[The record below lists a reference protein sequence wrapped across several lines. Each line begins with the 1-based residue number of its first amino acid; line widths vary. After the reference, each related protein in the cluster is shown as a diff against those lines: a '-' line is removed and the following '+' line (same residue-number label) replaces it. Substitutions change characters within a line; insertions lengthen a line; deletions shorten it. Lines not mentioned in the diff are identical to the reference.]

1 MEELFV
7 TRKNR
12 RTMGHGIQ
20 RLTYVF
26 SVRGGVLSFFS
37 VVSAGV
43 SSRTRSTNAELF
55 PVSLALPK
63 RAGFLVQWTETRPI
77 QVTERIFLLP
87 SVGKLL
93 PVPVFRRNFG
103 PAALRPKDH
112 SAGLCHYGRRLELA
126 GRRYGNRLANGRL
139 LTYDTLSVRI
149 HDYLRS

>member
-1 MEELFV
+1 
-7 TRKNR
+7 
-12 RTMGHGIQ
+12 MGHGIQ

-26 SVRGGVLSFFS
+26 SVRGGVLGFFRWFQQEFP
-37 VVSAGV
+37 VGPEV
-43 SSRTRSTNAELF
+43 RMLELF

-63 RAGFLVQWTETRPI
+63 WAGFLVQCTETRPI

-93 PVPVFRRNFG
+93 PVPVFQRNFG

-126 GRRYGNRLANGRL
+126 GRRNGNRLANGRL
-139 LTYDTLSVRI
+139 VTYVTLSVRI